1 MTGKILTKREKDV
14 FVLLIQNRSTKEIAD
29 ELGVSKTAIRNKMTD
44 DFREKW
50 VQTLTANGVQT
61 LVITEEG
68 VNALKSIFRGG
79 NHTANLGANF
89 TENQF
94 APNNDFKDELK
105 AKNDQIEKLQKLL
118 DQSQQLLLN
127 EQKKSQLLIE
137 NQTPKTDIPREWQ
150 EKQEVLENQISYY
163 RNSAN
168 NANQR
173 VREYQDWAERAEKAF
188 WFAATLAGVF
198 FVLLLVLG
206 WIYFLGRN

>member
-1 MTGKILTKREKDV
+1 MSKTI
-14 FVLLIQNRSTKEIAD
+14 KEIAD
-29 ELGVSKTAIRNKMTD
+29 ELGVSKTTIRNKMTA
-44 DFREKW
+44 DFRKKW

-68 VNALKSIFRGG
+68 VNALKSIFRGE
-79 NHTANLGANF
+79 NYTANF

-94 APNNDFKDELK
+94 APNEDLKAELK
-105 AKNDQIEKLQKLL
+105 AKNEQIESLQKLL
-118 DQSQQLLLN
+118 DQSQQLLLS

-137 NQTPKTDIPREWQ
+137 NQTPKTDVSREWK
-150 EKQEVLENQISYY
+150 EKQAVLENQVSHY

-188 WFAATLAGVF
+188 WFAAILAGVF

-206 WIYFLGRN
+206 GVYFLGRN

>member
-1 MTGKILTKREKDV
+1 MSKTI
-14 FVLLIQNRSTKEIAD
+14 KEIAD
-29 ELGVSKTAIRNKMTD
+29 ELGVSKTTIRNKMTA

-50 VQTLTANGVQT
+50 VQTLTAKGVQT

-68 VNALKSIFRGG
+68 VNVLKSMFSSE
-79 NHTANLGANF
+79 NQTANLGANL

-94 APNNDFKDELK
+94 APNEDFKAELK
-105 AKNDQIEKLQKLL
+105 AKNEQIEKLQKLL
-118 DQSQQLLLN
+118 DQSQQLLLS

-137 NQTPKTDIPREWQ
+137 NQTPKPEVAREWQ
-150 EKQEVLENQISYY
+150 EKQEVLENQISHY

-173 VREYQDWAERAEKAF
+173 VREYQDWAERAEKGF
-188 WFAATLAGVF
+188 WFAAILAGVF

-206 WIYFLGRN
+206 GLYFLGRN

>member
-1 MTGKILTKREKDV
+1 MSKTI
-14 FVLLIQNRSTKEIAD
+14 KEIAD
-29 ELGVSKTAIRNKMTD
+29 ELGVSKTTIRNKMTA
-44 DFREKW
+44 DFRKKW

-68 VNALKSIFRGG
+68 VNALKSIFRGE
-79 NHTANLGANF
+79 NYTANF
-89 TENQF
+89 TEKQF
-94 APNNDFKDELK
+94 APNEDLKAELK
-105 AKNDQIEKLQKLL
+105 AKNEQIESLQKLL
-118 DQSQQLLLN
+118 DQSQQLLLS

-137 NQTPKTDIPREWQ
+137 NQTPKTEVAREWQ
-150 EKQEVLENQISYY
+150 EKQEVLENQISHY

-188 WFAATLAGVF
+188 WFAAILAGVF

-206 WIYFLGRN
+206 GVYFLGRN

>member
-1 MTGKILTKREKDV
+1 MSKTI
-14 FVLLIQNRSTKEIAD
+14 KEIAE
-29 ELGVSKTAIRNKMTD
+29 ELGVSKTTIRNKMTD
-44 DFREKW
+44 DFRKKW
-50 VQTLTANGVQT
+50 VQTLTANGVKT

-79 NHTANLGANF
+79 NHTANLGAKL

-94 APNNDFKDELK
+94 APNEDFKAELK
-105 AKNDQIEKLQKLL
+105 AKNEQIEKLQKLL
-118 DQSQQLLLN
+118 DQSQQLLLS

-137 NQTPKTDIPREWQ
+137 NQTSKTDASREWQ
-150 EKQEVLENQISYY
+150 TKQEVLENQISHY

-173 VREYQDWAERAEKAF
+173 VREYQDWAERAEKGF
-188 WFAATLAGVF
+188 WFVAILAGVF

-206 WIYFLGRN
+206 GLYFLGRN

>member
-1 MTGKILTKREKDV
+1 MSKTV
-14 FVLLIQNRSTKEIAD
+14 KEIAE
-29 ELGVSKTAIRNKMTD
+29 ELGVSKTTIRNKMTA
-44 DFREKW
+44 DFRKKW

-68 VNALKSIFRGG
+68 VNALKSIFRGE
-79 NHTANLGANF
+79 NHTANF

-94 APNNDFKDELK
+94 APNEDFKDELK
-105 AKNDQIEKLQKLL
+105 AKNEQIEKLQKLL
-118 DQSQQLLLN
+118 DQSQQLLLS

-137 NQTPKTDIPREWQ
+137 NQTSKTDIPYEWQ
-150 EKQEVLENQISYY
+150 EKQEVLENQINHY

-173 VREYQDWAERAEKAF
+173 VREYQNWAERAEKGF
-188 WFAATLAGVF
+188 WFAAILAGIF

-206 WIYFLGRN
+206 WIYLTK

>member
-1 MTGKILTKREKDV
+1 MSKTI
-14 FVLLIQNRSTKEIAD
+14 KEIAD
-29 ELGVSKTAIRNKMTD
+29 ELGVSKTTIRNKMTA

-50 VQTLTANGVQT
+50 VQTLTANGVKT

-79 NHTANLGANF
+79 NQTANLGAKL

-94 APNNDFKDELK
+94 APNEDFKAELK
-105 AKNDQIEKLQKLL
+105 AKNEQIEKLQKLL
-118 DQSQQLLLN
+118 DQSQQLLLS

-137 NQTPKTDIPREWQ
+137 NQTSKTDASREWQ
-150 EKQEVLENQISYY
+150 TKQEVLENQISHY

-173 VREYQDWAERAEKAF
+173 VREYQDWAERAEKGF
-188 WFAATLAGVF
+188 WFAAILAGVF

-206 WIYFLGRN
+206 GLYFLGRN

>member
-1 MTGKILTKREKDV
+1 MSKTI
-14 FVLLIQNRSTKEIAD
+14 KEIAE
-29 ELGVSKTAIRNKMTD
+29 ELGVSKTTIRNKMTA

-50 VQTLTANGVQT
+50 VQTLTAKGVQT

-68 VNALKSIFRGG
+68 VNVLKSMFSSE
-79 NHTANLGANF
+79 NQTANLGANL

-94 APNNDFKDELK
+94 APNEDFKAELK
-105 AKNDQIEKLQKLL
+105 AKNEQIEKLQKLL
-118 DQSQQLLLN
+118 DQSQQLLLS

-137 NQTPKTDIPREWQ
+137 NQTPKTEVTREWQ
-150 EKQEVLENQISYY
+150 AKQEVLENQISHY

-173 VREYQDWAERAEKAF
+173 VREYQDWAERAEKGF
-188 WFAATLAGVF
+188 WFAAILAGVF

-206 WIYFLGRN
+206 GIYFLGRN

>member
-1 MTGKILTKREKDV
+1 MSKTI
-14 FVLLIQNRSTKEIAD
+14 KEIAD
-29 ELGVSKTAIRNKMTD
+29 ELGVSKTTIRNKMTA
-44 DFREKW
+44 DFRKKW

-68 VNALKSIFRGG
+68 VNALKSIFRGE
-79 NHTANLGANF
+79 NYTANF

-94 APNNDFKDELK
+94 APNEDLKAELK
-105 AKNDQIEKLQKLL
+105 AKNEQIESLQKLL
-118 DQSQQLLLN
+118 DQSQQLLLKKK
-127 EQKKSQLLIE
+127 KKSQLLIE
-137 NQTPKTDIPREWQ
+137 NQTPKTEVAREWQ
-150 EKQEVLENQISYY
+150 EKQEVLENQISHY

-188 WFAATLAGVF
+188 WFAAILAGVF

-206 WIYFLGRN
+206 GVYFLGRN

>member
-1 MTGKILTKREKDV
+1 MSKTI
-14 FVLLIQNRSTKEIAD
+14 KEIAD
-29 ELGVSKTAIRNKMTD
+29 ELGVSKTTIRNKMTA

-79 NHTANLGANF
+79 NNTANLGANF

-105 AKNDQIEKLQKLL
+105 AKNEQIEKLQKLL
-118 DQSQQLLLN
+118 DQSQQLLLS

-137 NQTPKTDIPREWQ
+137 NQTPKTDIPHEWQ
-150 EKQEVLENQISYY
+150 EKQEVLENQISHY

-173 VREYQDWAERAEKAF
+173 VREYQDWAERAEKGF
-188 WFAATLAGVF
+188 WFAAIFAGIF

-206 WIYFLGRN
+206 WLYLMK

>member
-1 MTGKILTKREKDV
+1 MSKTI
-14 FVLLIQNRSTKEIAD
+14 KEIAD
-29 ELGVSKTAIRNKMTD
+29 ELGVSKTTIRNKMTA
-44 DFREKW
+44 DFRKKW

-68 VNALKSIFRGG
+68 VNALKSIFRGE
-79 NHTANLGANF
+79 NYTANF

-94 APNNDFKDELK
+94 APNEDLKAELK
-105 AKNDQIEKLQKLL
+105 AKNEQIESLQKLL
-118 DQSQQLLLN
+118 DQSQQLLLS

-137 NQTPKTDIPREWQ
+137 NQTPKTEVAREWQ
-150 EKQEVLENQISYY
+150 EKQEVLENQISHY

-206 WIYFLGRN
+206 GVYFLGRN

>member
-1 MTGKILTKREKDV
+1 MSKTI
-14 FVLLIQNRSTKEIAD
+14 KEIAD

-44 DFREKW
+44 DFRKKW
-50 VQTLTANGVQT
+50 VQTSTANGVQT

-105 AKNDQIEKLQKLL
+105 AKNEQIEKLQKLL
-118 DQSQQLLLN
+118 DQSQQLLLS

-137 NQTPKTDIPREWQ
+137 SHKTTIKFDDYLAEQ
-150 EKQEVLENQISYY
+150 LKDADFKQGFLKEKEKLEKQVELYRSNSLKNLHEAEENKRKKAKI
-163 RNSAN
+163 
-168 NANQR
+168 
-173 VREYQDWAERAEKAF
+173 EKAL
-188 WFAATLAGVF
+188 WFVVALAGV
-198 FVLLLVLG
+198 LLVLLVILT
-206 WIYFLGRN
+206 WLYLVLGKG

>member
-1 MTGKILTKREKDV
+1 MSKTI
-14 FVLLIQNRSTKEIAD
+14 KEIAD
-29 ELGVSKTAIRNKMTD
+29 ELGVSKTTIRNKMTA
-44 DFREKW
+44 DFRKKW

-68 VNALKSIFRGG
+68 VNALKSIFRGE
-79 NHTANLGANF
+79 NYTANF

-94 APNNDFKDELK
+94 APNEDLKAELK
-105 AKNDQIEKLQKLL
+105 AKNEQIESLQKLL
-118 DQSQQLLLN
+118 DQSQQLLLS

-137 NQTPKTDIPREWQ
+137 NQTPKTEVAREWQ
-150 EKQEVLENQISYY
+150 EKQEVLENQISHY

-188 WFAATLAGVF
+188 WFAAILAGVF

-206 WIYFLGRN
+206 GVYFLGRN

>member
-1 MTGKILTKREKDV
+1 MSKTI
-14 FVLLIQNRSTKEIAD
+14 KEIAD
-29 ELGVSKTAIRNKMTD
+29 ELGVSKTTIRNKMTA
-44 DFREKW
+44 DFRKKW

-68 VNALKSIFRGG
+68 VNALKSIFRGE
-79 NHTANLGANF
+79 NYTANF
-89 TENQF
+89 TKNQF
-94 APNNDFKDELK
+94 APNEDLKAELK
-105 AKNDQIEKLQKLL
+105 AKNEQIESLQKLL
-118 DQSQQLLLN
+118 DQSQQLLLS

-137 NQTPKTDIPREWQ
+137 NQTPKTEVAREWQ
-150 EKQEVLENQISYY
+150 EKQEVLENQISHY

-188 WFAATLAGVF
+188 WFAAILAGVF

-206 WIYFLGRN
+206 GVYFLGRN

>member
-1 MTGKILTKREKDV
+1 MSKTI
-14 FVLLIQNRSTKEIAD
+14 KEIAD

-44 DFREKW
+44 DFRKKW

-105 AKNDQIEKLQKLL
+105 TKNEQIEKLQKLL

-127 EQKKSQLLIE
+127 EQKKSQSLIESKQEAVKFDDYLAEQLKKDDFKQGFLKEKEKLEKQVEQYRSESLKNLHKAEENKRRNAKTEKVLWFVVAFAGILFILLLILTWLYII
-137 NQTPKTDIPREWQ
+137 QKT
-150 EKQEVLENQISYY
+150 Y
-163 RNSAN
+163 
-168 NANQR
+168 
-173 VREYQDWAERAEKAF
+173 
-188 WFAATLAGVF
+188 
-198 FVLLLVLG
+198 
-206 WIYFLGRN
+206 

>member
-1 MTGKILTKREKDV
+1 MSKTI
-14 FVLLIQNRSTKEIAD
+14 KEIAD

-68 VNALKSIFRGG
+68 VNTLKSIFRGG

-105 AKNDQIEKLQKLL
+105 AKNEQIESLQKLL
-118 DQSQQLLLN
+118 DQSQQLLLS

-137 NQTPKTDIPREWQ
+137 SHKTTIKFDDYLAERLKDADFKQGFLKEKEKL
-150 EKQEVLENQISYY
+150 EKQVEQYHSESLKNLHKAEENKRRSAKIEKVL
-163 RNSAN
+163 
-168 NANQR
+168 
-173 VREYQDWAERAEKAF
+173 
-188 WFAATLAGVF
+188 WFVIALAGVF

-206 WIYFLGRN
+206 GVYFGGRN